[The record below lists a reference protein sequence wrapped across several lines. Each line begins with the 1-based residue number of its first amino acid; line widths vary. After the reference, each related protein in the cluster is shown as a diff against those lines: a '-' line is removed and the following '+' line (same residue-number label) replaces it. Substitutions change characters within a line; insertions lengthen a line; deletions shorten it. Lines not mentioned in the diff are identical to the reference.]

1 MADIFRTSDG
11 VALHVVDT
19 GPAAA
24 PVTVVL
30 AHGWTSDLRVWD
42 VVEPLLAPH
51 VRVLRYDQRG
61 HGRSAAGPR
70 DGSTLPRLAS
80 DLAELIADRAPSGR
94 VVVVGHSMGGMTLMA
109 LAEAH
114 PEVAASLAGAM
125 FVSTSA
131 AEMAQ
136 LTFGLP
142 RPVVRAVLNRRSR
155 GRSTAV
161 GTRAVLE
168 GMNTTGPVPAEP
180 MPTEPIPAEPT
191 SAEPLAL
198 AELADRVAPRVSRVQ
213 ELGGLAFL
221 RWLVFG
227 STFRLVDVRAVAEQL
242 GRAHKGTMGALQRD
256 ILRNHSRVP
265 ALSVYRS
272 VRTQVLVGEADR
284 VTPLEHAHV
293 IARALPD
300 TEFVRYPKAGHM
312 LPYERA
318 PELAARI
325 LRLARASAPAPTR

>member
-11 VALHVVDT
+11 VALHVLDT

-80 DLAELIADRAPSGR
+80 DLAELIADRAPSGQ

-142 RPVVRAVLNRRSR
+142 RPLVRAVLNRRSR
-155 GRSTAV
+155 GRSATA
-161 GTRAVLE
+161 GPRAVP
-168 GMNTTGPVPAEP
+168 GGTGTAGPVAAGSTPV
-180 MPTEPIPAEPT
+180 
-191 SAEPLAL
+191 EPLAVT
-198 AELADRVAPRVSRVQ
+198 ELADRVAPRVSRAQ

-325 LRLARASAPAPTR
+325 LRLAGVSAQAALTR